1 MAAPKNKTV
10 AVWLALVGGS
20 LGLHR
25 FYLRGLGDWVG
36 WLHPL
41 PTALGWWG
49 IERVL
54 AYGQDD
60 KLSWVLIPLLGMSV
74 AAACLT
80 GIVYALADADKWDR
94 WFNADAP
101 GSRAP
106 ATPTGSPSAHWC
118 SRCWWAPWPSW
129 AAWPSASSATSST
142 RWKRPARSASDRQV
156 SHDVASMTRLSVSNA
171 ATVDRPMLAVVSSC
185 AVS

>member
-1 MAAPKNKTV
+1 MAAPKHTTV
-10 AVWLALVGGS
+10 AVWLALIGGS

-80 GIVYALADADKWDR
+80 GIVYALADADKWDG
-94 WFNADAP
+94 WFNAEAP
-101 GSRAP
+101 GSRASHTNWLTIG
-106 ATPTGSPSAHWC
+106 ALVLALLVGTVAFMGSLAFGIQ
-118 SRCWWAPWPSW
+118 RYFEYQIEE
-129 AAWPSASSATSST
+129 
-142 RWKRPARSASDRQV
+142 ARKISQ
-156 SHDVASMTRLSVSNA
+156 
-171 ATVDRPMLAVVSSC
+171 
-185 AVS
+185 